1 MHASLAIAA
10 TFLVA
15 SSLSSQTFVVGPL
28 GQFASIDAAVAAVPN
43 GALVLVR
50 AGTYAS
56 FTVQGKALTL
66 LADPGVQVPSAT
78 VDGTSSTQ
86 TVVLDGLQVQ
96 GSVALN
102 NCAGPVL
109 LREVSAIAP
118 FSVQSILAQSC
129 SWIFCDRIHMAT
141 ARFTLCPAVTIV
153 DSSITAGFGEG
164 LIANASS
171 VTAVDCE
178 LRGGIGVLPASG
190 NGILMEANSTVR
202 LLGTTTVQ
210 AGTSF
215 PPGQTLPCIL
225 GPGVVRRGPAATT
238 VGPIA
243 NATVIPVPENA
254 LLTSPAVTGVP
265 MVSTLRTT
273 SGALAALALGLPGP
287 VTVLPGIDGSL
298 WLDASS
304 LGLAAAVVATGPVST
319 TVQVP
324 ANPLLVGLTF
334 GWQAITFE
342 PNTGFSLSNPA
353 WVTIR

>member
-1 MHASLAIAA
+1 MNAALALAA

-15 SSLSSQTFVVGPL
+15 ASLSSQTFVVGPL

-66 LADPGVQVPSAT
+66 RADPGVQVPSAT

-86 TVVLDGLQVQ
+86 LVVLDGLQVQ

-109 LREVSAIAP
+109 LRDVSAVAP
-118 FSVQSILAQSC
+118 VALQSILAQGC
-129 SWIFCDRIHMAT
+129 SQIFCDRIHMA
-141 ARFTLCPAVTIV
+141 AVRFTLCPAVTIV

-164 LIANASS
+164 VIANASS
-171 VTAVDCE
+171 VTAVDCQ
-178 LRGGIGVLPASG
+178 LRGGVGVLPASG
-190 NGILMEANSTVR
+190 NGILLQANATVR

-225 GPGVVRRGPAATT
+225 GPGVVRRGPAVTT
-238 VGPIA
+238 VGPTA
-243 NATVIPVPENA
+243 NATVIQVPENA
-254 LLTSPAVTGVP
+254 LVASAAVTGWP
-265 MVSTLRTT
+265 TVSTLRTT
-273 SGALAALALGLPGP
+273 SGALAALAIALPGP
-287 VTVLPGIDGSL
+287 VAVLPGIDGSL
-298 WLDASS
+298 WLDPNS
-304 LGLAAAVVATGPVST
+304 LGLVAAVVATGPVST
-319 TVQVP
+319 TAPVP
-324 ANPLLVGLTF
+324 ASPLLAGSTF

-342 PNTGFSLSNPA
+342 PNTGFSLSNPV